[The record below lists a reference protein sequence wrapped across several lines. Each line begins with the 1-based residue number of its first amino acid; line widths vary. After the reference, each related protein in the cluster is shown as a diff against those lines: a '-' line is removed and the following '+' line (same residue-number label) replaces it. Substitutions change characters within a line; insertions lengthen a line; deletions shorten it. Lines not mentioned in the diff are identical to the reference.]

1 MTISRTANVF
11 NLIKPSAYETSNI
24 FRSYTHV
31 FSISRSRLFT
41 PPWGIYTHIAYIK
54 SSSRKKKKKSEHH
67 HAMWLLYNACVHRD
81 TTFLVFFCCQLYD
94 DNESTLVVTMTESAD
109 PSLFSLSIELH
120 KHKLT
125 SKSLALS
132 TYTHIKLE
140 KRVEMSPVLILPRRG
155 MNISLFLRAE
165 LKSIWIFFRGGWR
178 FNNNPWSIFLYIL
191 SDGQS
196 INKFMMI
203 PYRYREE

>member
-1 MTISRTANVF
+1 MCTQRHDF
-11 NLIKPSAYETSNI
+11 PS
-24 FRSYTHV
+24 
-31 FSISRSRLFT
+31 
-41 PPWGIYTHIAYIK
+41 
-54 SSSRKKKKKSEHH
+54 
-67 HAMWLLYNACVHRD
+67 
-81 TTFLVFFCCQLYD
+81 FFAPEKWQQFYD
-94 DNESTLVVTMTESAD
+94 DNESTLVVAVTESAD
-109 PSLFSLSIELH
+109 PSLFSLSIELQ

-155 MNISLFLRAE
+155 MDISLLLRAE

-178 FNNNPWSIFLYIL
+178 FNNNPCSIFYDL

-203 PYRYREE
+203 PSIYRNKVCENHRVMCKQTFAQGSEM